1 MNSPSRFPA
10 PAKINL
16 YLQVTGVLPNGYHC
30 LETGFAYVD
39 SMDHLEISSAD
50 HLSVSCTRNHLSGPD
65 NLVYRVL
72 AELRRRHCIR
82 QGMHVHIIKHI
93 PEQAGL
99 GGGSSDA
106 ATAIMVA
113 NRQWNHGLS
122 TEEMIEFA
130 TPFGADIPCFLFGRA
145 STASGIGNHLS
156 LLGACLPSDH
166 CLLAYPPGAGVS
178 TAEVFR
184 HFDLQAELTR
194 NNQPDNIRTLSD
206 SNVNRLGLNDLE
218 AIAIKLCP
226 SIGNLLRTMRSAGGI
241 SWMSGSGSAC
251 VGMLAS
257 RNAEITLARNLQSR
271 GCATWTHVGKLM
283 TVHPM
288 VMTSRSRG
296 NAQAD
301 Q

>member
-1 MNSPSRFPA
+1 MNSPLADISFPA

-16 YLQVTGVLPNGYHC
+16 YLRITDVLPNGYHC

-39 SMDHLEISSAD
+39 AMDQLEISSAD
-50 HLSVSCTRNHLSGPD
+50 NLSVSCTRNHLSGPD

-72 AELRRRHCIR
+72 AELRRRHGIH
-82 QGMHVHIIKHI
+82 QGMHVRIIKHI

-113 NRQWNHGLS
+113 NRQWNLGLS

-130 TPFGADIPCFLFGRA
+130 TPFGADIPCFLFGQA

-156 LLGACLPSDH
+156 PLDASLPSDH
-166 CLLAYPPGAGVS
+166 CLLAYPGAGVS

-194 NNQPDNIRTLSD
+194 NSQPDNIRSLSD
-206 SNVNRLGLNDLE
+206 LNVNRLGLNDLE

-226 SIGNLLRTMRSAGGI
+226 SIGNLLSAMRSTEGV

-251 VGMLAS
+251 VGIMTS
-257 RNAEITLARNLQSR
+257 HNAGSTLAGELQSR
-271 GCATWTHVGKLM
+271 DLATWTHAGKLM
-283 TVHPM
+283 SVHPM
-288 VMTSRSRG
+288 MMES
-296 NAQAD
+296 
-301 Q
+301 

>member
-1 MNSPSRFPA
+1 MNSPLADIRFPA

-16 YLQVTGVLPNGYHC
+16 YLRVLDKLTNDYHR
-30 LETGFAYVD
+30 LATSFIYVD
-39 SMDHLEISSAD
+39 AMDQLEISPANY
-50 HLSVSCTRNHLSGPD
+50 LRVSCTRNHLSGPD

-72 AELRRRHCIR
+72 AELRRRHGIR

-113 NRQWNHGLS
+113 NRQWNLGLS

-145 STASGIGNHLS
+145 STATGIGNYLS
-156 LLGACLPSDH
+156 SLSAGLPSDH
-166 CLLAYPPGAGVS
+166 CLIAYPGTGVS
-178 TAEVFR
+178 TAEVFL

-194 NNQPDNIRTLSD
+194 NSQPDNIRAFSD
-206 SNVNRLGLNDLE
+206 SNANIDRLGLNDLE

-226 SIGNLLRTMRSAGGI
+226 SIGNLLRAMRSAGGI

-251 VGMLAS
+251 VGIMASHNSGVALAG
-257 RNAEITLARNLQSR
+257 ELQSR
-271 GCATWTHVGKLM
+271 DLATWTHAGKLM
-283 TVHPM
+283 SVHPM
-288 VMTSRSRG
+288 MMES
-296 NAQAD
+296 
-301 Q
+301 